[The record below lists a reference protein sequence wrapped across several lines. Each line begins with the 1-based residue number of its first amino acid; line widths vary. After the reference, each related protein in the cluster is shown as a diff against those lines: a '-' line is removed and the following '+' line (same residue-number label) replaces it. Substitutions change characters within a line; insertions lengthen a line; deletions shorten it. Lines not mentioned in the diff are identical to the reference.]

1 MYASTSFY
9 GRTGCG
15 GRPSGWHDIVTCQRL
30 VILFVTCL
38 WYAHVTDEYD
48 NDDNNDDDD
57 GGRFAA
63 GRGRERRLLQ
73 AQSVQT
79 EVVFVCLASVVSV
92 YTHQ

>member
-1 MYASTSFY
+1 
-9 GRTGCG
+9 
-15 GRPSGWHDIVTCQRL
+15 
-30 VILFVTCL
+30 
-38 WYAHVTDEYD
+38 VTDEYD
-48 NDDNNDDDD
+48 DDDDNDDDD